1 MTLRILPEAD
11 GEVITAAEWYDA
23 RRPGLGDEFLDEVEQ
38 AYQAFRLQ
46 ALAGAPL
53 EYYSG
58 RHVIRRVL
66 LRRFPYAVIA
76 LVRDTEILIVAVA
89 HTHRR
94 PLYWAARLG

>member
-11 GEVITAAEWYDA
+11 GEVIAAAQWYGA
-23 RRPGLGDEFLDEVEQ
+23 RVPGLGEQFLEEVER
-38 AYQAFRLQ
+38 AYQALRTQL
-46 ALAGAPL
+46 GGSSL
-53 EYYSG
+53 EYYTG
-58 RHVIRRVL
+58 PHLIRRVL

-76 LVRDTEILIVAVA
+76 IVRDAETLVVAVA